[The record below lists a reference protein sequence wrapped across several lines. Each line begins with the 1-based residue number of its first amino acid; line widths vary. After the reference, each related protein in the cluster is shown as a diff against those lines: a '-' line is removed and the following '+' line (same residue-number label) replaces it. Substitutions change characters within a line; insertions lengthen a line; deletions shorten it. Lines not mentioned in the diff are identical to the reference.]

1 MKFCRLLPNISL
13 HVVFLFCLFSQSV
26 SAQNV
31 LTIDQLPPKWAKMY
45 RTAVKENKHGEYEK
59 ALRKFNK
66 LLQVHPDFADAYTR
80 KANVLY
86 NLKQVDE
93 AIDVLDLLIQKFP
106 DHDPESYFTRGYML
120 FEQKNFERSHP
131 DFASYLNRATLD
143 EKRKSRVVF
152 LYETAFL
159 RDSLMRHPVTFTPQL
174 LSDNI
179 NSDHSEYSP
188 SLSMEGN
195 VLVFTRR
202 KNNQEDLLMA
212 VKDSSGN
219 FGPAVYLTEINT
231 PANEGAHCVSA
242 DGTMVLFTGC
252 DRDVLFRG
260 CDLYYS
266 VLRDDAWTKPSN
278 IGKSINTPAWE
289 SQPCLTA
296 DGKTLFFVSD
306 RVGGL
311 GGRDIWYCKKNE
323 RGVWTEPANL
333 GSPINTSND
342 DETPFLHPDGKTLY
356 WRSNGRI
363 GMGDFDIYTAKWN
376 EDKQVWENIKNLGY
390 PINTEGSEGGLV
402 VSLDGRKAYFSTDAF
417 SSSDEKKS
425 NLDLCSFDLPPFARA
440 IATTFIKI
448 QVLDS
453 VSRQPVTAEIN
464 IQNLRTNSIFNSGK
478 TSALGQFLTPLHGK
492 NRYAVHVF
500 KEGYIFHSEYIDLDS
515 VYSSESPFML
525 NILLKPVS
533 KTTRSAPVVLYNLFF
548 RTGSFEILP
557 ESEPEITRL
566 FALLTE
572 NPEIKILVVGHTDNV
587 GEDQQNMILSR
598 QRADAVKNKLLSKGI
613 APDRID
619 CEGKGETEPVA
630 DNTTDEGRRQNRRTE
645 FIVLRSE

>member
-1 MKFCRLLPNISL
+1 MGFDRFLTNISL
-13 HVVFLFCLFSQSV
+13 HFVFLLCLVSLSV

-31 LTIDQLPPKWAKMY
+31 LTINQLKPKWAKLY
-45 RTAVKENKHGEYEK
+45 RAAIKENKNGDYDK
-59 ALRKFNK
+59 ALRKINK
-66 LLQVHPDFADAYTR
+66 ILTANPDFADAYTR
-80 KANVLY
+80 KATVLY
-86 NLKQVDE
+86 NLRQPEK
-93 AIDVLDLLIQKFP
+93 AIEVMDVLIRKFP
-106 DHDPESYFTRGYML
+106 DADTEAYFTRGFML
-120 FEQKNFERSHP
+120 FELKIFDRSQADFKTYLEKAFMDKKRRERVL
-131 DFASYLNRATLD
+131 Y
-143 EKRKSRVVF
+143 

-159 RDSLMRHPVTFTPQL
+159 RDSLMKHPVIFKPQL
-174 LSDNI
+174 LSDNV
-179 NSDHSEYSP
+179 NSEFSEYSP

-252 DRDVLFRG
+252 DRDILFRG

-266 VLRDDAWTKPSN
+266 VLREDIWTKPSN

-333 GSPINTSND
+333 GSPINTPND

-417 SSSDEKKS
+417 RTSGENTS
-425 NLDLCSFDLPPFARA
+425 NLDICSFDLPPFARA

-453 VSRQPVTAEIN
+453 VLQQPLVADIN

-478 TSALGQFLTPLHGK
+478 TSPGGQFLTPLHGK

-500 KEGYIFHSEYIDLDS
+500 REGYIFHSEYVDLDS
-515 VYSSESPFML
+515 VYSPESPFVL
-525 NILLKPVS
+525 NILLKPVAKIS
-533 KTTRSAPVVLYNLFF
+533 RSAPVVLQNLFF
-548 RTGSFEILP
+548 KTGSFEILP

-566 FALLTE
+566 FTLLTE
-572 NPEIKILVVGHTDNV
+572 NPDIRILVVGHTDNV
-587 GEDQQNMILSR
+587 GEGKQNMILSQ

-613 APDRID
+613 SPDRIT

-630 DNTTDEGRRQNRRTE
+630 DNNSEDGRRKNRRTE
-645 FIVLRSE
+645 FIVLRAE